1 MHSFLRS
8 IGFRDVTREQ
18 FRSII
23 EEIKLHPDY
32 EQVSMD
38 VEGNQ
43 YVELKKLVAKDMG
56 IAMRGTYDQNDHF
69 QMDYYYPYLIGQNV
83 SLENNIDVIRLSDK
97 DCYQGIVDD
106 PRLGIDLIFF
116 LQDIVGD
123 SRIHSGD
130 DKRIKDGKVK
140 LSALASS
147 GKILLPKKEPV
158 IRDKDAWRK
167 KTWDRIQLIDAA
179 LRGDMEAMEKFEVQ
193 DAANFE
199 RIVRRL
205 KIEDILTVV
214 NSYIMPNGIEC
225 DKYSILG
232 DIISYRNYVNRETM
246 EMVHCL
252 TVRSNAIILDV
263 VINEKD
269 LLGEPVVGRRFKGD
283 VWFQGKLKGHFKER

>member
-69 QMDYYYPYLIGQNV
+69 QMDYYYPYLIGHNV